1 MDHSDETRS
10 TPETDTPEDDAVG
23 YGNPPMIRR
32 FRSGESGNPKGRPR
46 GSKNRKTIIRKIAN
60 EMHTVTEN
68 GRRRRLPT
76 LALMI
81 LALRNTAATGNVP
94 AFRAYNKFL
103 VKYEPQESSSERG
116 YLVVGP
122 TMTPEEAIA
131 EGEKANIE
139 ADARHAA
146 YLEEKRLRKMNG

>member
-1 MDHSDETRS
+1 MDHSNETGS

-23 YGNPPMIRR
+23 YGNPPMKRR
-32 FRSGESGNPKGRPR
+32 FKLGETGNPKGRPR

-81 LALRNTAATGNVP
+81 LALRNKAATGNVP
-94 AFRAYNKFL
+94 AFRAYRKFL
-103 VKYEPQESSSERG
+103 VKYETQESSSERG

-131 EGEKANIE
+131 EGEKANID
-139 ADARHAA
+139 ADDRHAR

>member
-1 MDHSDETRS
+1 
-10 TPETDTPEDDAVG
+10 
-23 YGNPPMIRR
+23 
-32 FRSGESGNPKGRPR
+32 
-46 GSKNRKTIIRKIAN
+46 
-60 EMHTVTEN
+60 
-68 GRRRRLPT
+68 
-76 LALMI
+76 MI

-116 YLVVGP
+116 HLVVGP
-122 TMTPEEAIA
+122 TMTPEEAIT

>member
-1 MDHSDETRS
+1 MDHSDETGS
-10 TPETDTPEDDAVG
+10 TPETDTPEDDVVS
-23 YGNPPMIRR
+23 YGNPPMKRR
-32 FRSGESGNPKGRPR
+32 FKSGESGNPKGRPR

-68 GRRRRLPT
+68 DRRRRLPT
-76 LALMI
+76 LELMV
-81 LALRNTAATGNVP
+81 LALRNKAATGDVP

-103 VKYEPQESSSERG
+103 VKYEPQESSSKRG

-122 TMTPEEAIA
+122 TMTQEEAIA

-146 YLEEKRLRKMNG
+146 YLEEKRKRETNG